1 MLAVFVI
8 ASGLY
13 SMGQLKSEL
22 LPNIDLPQVSVITV
36 YPGAAPDDV
45 RKDVTEPIE
54 KALAGTAN
62 LKNITSTSNDSVSFV
77 SAEYEY
83 GTNMEKTQQS
93 VEDQV
98 NSVSCFA
105 HAGAETDRG
114 AATPSRIFRCLRTL

>member
-1 MLAVFVI
+1 LHILTRFSLKRASIVIMLAVFVI

-22 LPNIDLPQVSVITV
+22 LPNIDLPQVSIVTV

-98 NSVSCFA
+98 NSV
-105 HAGAETDRG
+105 
-114 AATPSRIFRCLRTL
+114 TLPTQAQKPI